1 MIIVPCA
8 FRGGIRNLST
18 AIELVR
24 TMVFNASNG
33 DRARSRNVAVV
44 FVHGVLA
51 DYPAAMRAATAAR
64 RDGITLLVVGVTGN
78 VDRRQLDSIAS
89 YPMLA
94 NVYRVQNYYSFVNV
108 QTGLARAVCNG
119 MYNMLLLPV
128 ASKGNP
134 GDAKCVTE
142 IPTGGQK

>member
-1 MIIVPCA
+1 M
-8 FRGGIRNLST
+8 ST

-24 TMVFNASNG
+24 TMIFNASNG
-33 DRARSRNVAVV
+33 DRARSRNVAVI

-89 YPMLA
+89 YPMLF
-94 NVYRVQNYYSFVNV
+94 NVYRVHNYYSFINV
-108 QTGLARAVCNG
+108 QTGLAKAACNRAYILRRSELHQGSSVF
-119 MYNMLLLPV
+119 LPV
-128 ASKGNP
+128 SVLGRIISDKSYRCNTAFL
-134 GDAKCVTE
+134 
-142 IPTGGQK
+142 Q